1 MAITAKDVMALRH
14 RTGVGMMD
22 CKKALSQADG
32 DTEKA
37 VEILREKLKGKMD
50 ERSDRPAGEGAL
62 ALAKGD
68 GAIAFI
74 ELKAE
79 TDFTAR
85 NDAFVEVAQKI
96 ADMALVGPAGEITGV
111 SDEITELIDNLRITT
126 KENIS
131 FARGIKLVGSK
142 VGGYVHFDRKSG
154 AVVNGEGDLADELLS
169 GISMHITASVP
180 TPKGVDQD
188 SLPASEV
195 EAARQSAINDAKAS
209 GKPQEIAEKIA
220 TGKLRKWVDENSLM
234 GQIYLR
240 EMDAKKPIR
249 EFMPK
254 DSKITSFFRYQVGE
268 TGGEAAAQ

>member
-1 MAITAKDVMALRH
+1 MAISAKDVMALRQ

-22 CKKALSQADG
+22 CKKALAQADG
-32 DTEKA
+32 DSAKA

-50 ERSDRPAGEGAL
+50 ERVDRPAGEGSL
-62 ALAKGD
+62 AIAKGD
-68 GAIAFI
+68 GAIALI

-79 TDFTAR
+79 SDFTAR

-96 ADMALVGPAGEITGV
+96 ADMVLAGPDGETTTA
-111 SDEITELIDNLRITT
+111 SAEATELIDGLRITT

-131 FARGIKLVGSK
+131 FARGIKLSASK
-142 VGGYVHFDRKSG
+142 VGGYVHFDRKTG
-154 AVVNGEGDLADELLS
+154 AIVSGEGDLSDELLS
-169 GISMHITASVP
+169 GISMHVTASVP

-188 SLPASEV
+188 SLPAQEV
-195 EAARQSAINDAKAS
+195 EAARQAAIDEAKAS

-220 TGKLRKWVDENSLM
+220 TGKLRRWVDENSLM

-249 EFMPK
+249 DFLPK
-254 DSKITSFFRYQVGE
+254 DGSITAFVRFQVGE
-268 TGGEAAAQ
+268 TEMATAE